1 MPVIVAEFSYSE
13 RGSNFNLQGM
23 PYAVM
28 QNIAAYLGDHYG
40 PRGIRNVLVY
50 CQHGRSYLMVVAN
63 SRLTI
68 VTIGRSARPQRAYI
82 THAQRMQWTLLT
94 GSEHYV

>member
-1 MPVIVAEFSYSE
+1 MPVIVAEFSYSD

-28 QNIAAYLGDHYG
+28 QNIATYLGNLRD
-40 PRGIRNVLVY
+40 RGIRNVLVY

-68 VTIGRSARPQRAYI
+68 ATIGRSARPQRAYI
-82 THAQRMQWTLLT
+82 THAQRMQWTL
-94 GSEHYV
+94 